1 MTFMTTT
8 KKNLKKHRKVF
19 VDRNL
24 NVVPLHHKNNAP
36 TCGRKNSLTRQQK
49 SINHLNIKNYG
60 TES

>member
-1 MTFMTTT
+1 MTNDFHDYR

-36 TCGRKNSLTRQQK
+36 TCGRKNSRTWPQK
-49 SINHLNIKNYG
+49 ITIKIINYG